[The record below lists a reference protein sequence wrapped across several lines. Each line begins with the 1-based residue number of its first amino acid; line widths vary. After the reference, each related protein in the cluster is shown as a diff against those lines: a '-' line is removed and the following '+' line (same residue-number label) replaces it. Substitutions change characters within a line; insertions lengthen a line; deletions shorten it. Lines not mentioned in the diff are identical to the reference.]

1 MFIFGILRK
10 YLIIAGVLGAV
21 GFGLWKYYTYTQETI
36 RVYAENAA
44 RAEMAQAETQ
54 AALEQTIK
62 DLEKVQEK
70 YNQVSADF
78 NSAKKRVDG
87 LQDKLKEHDL
97 PFLAEQKPG
106 LVEKILDKASK
117 DMLRCLE
124 IISGNPLTEEELNVT
139 TKSKANT
146 QCPDLANPNYVPK

>member
-1 MFIFGILRK
+1 MFIFGILKK

-62 DLEKVQEK
+62 DLEKVHEK

-124 IISGNPLTEEELNVT
+124 IISGSPLTEEELNVT

-146 QCPDLANPNYVPK
+146 QCPDLANPNYIPN

>member
-106 LVEKILDKASK
+106 LVEKILDKGSK

-124 IISGNPLTEEELNVT
+124 IVSGSPLTEEELNVT
-139 TKSKANT
+139 KKSKANT
-146 QCPDLANPNYVPK
+146 QCPDIANPNYIPN

>member
-54 AALEQTIK
+54 AALEQTIE
-62 DLEKVQEK
+62 DLKIVQEK
-70 YNQVSADF
+70 YTQVSEDF

-124 IISGNPLTEEELNVT
+124 IISGDPLTEEELNVT

-146 QCPDLANPNYVPK
+146 QCPDLANPNYISN

>member
-21 GFGLWKYYTYTQETI
+21 GFGLWKKYTYTQETI

-124 IISGNPLTEEELNVT
+124 IISGDPLTEEELNVT

-146 QCPDLANPNYVPK
+146 QCPDLANPNYISN

>member
-106 LVEKILDKASK
+106 LVEKILDKGSK

-124 IISGNPLTEEELNVT
+124 IISGSPLTEEELNVT

-146 QCPDLANPNYVPK
+146 QCPDLANPNYIPK

>member
-124 IISGNPLTEEELNVT
+124 IISGDPLTEEELNVT

>member
-124 IISGNPLTEEELNVT
+124 IISGDPLTEEELNVT

-146 QCPDLANPNYVPK
+146 QCPDLANPNYISN

>member
-1 MFIFGILRK
+1 MFIFGILKK

-106 LVEKILDKASK
+106 LVEKILDKGSK

-124 IISGNPLTEEELNVT
+124 IISGDPLTEEELNVT

-146 QCPDLANPNYVPK
+146 QCPDLANPNYISN

>member
-1 MFIFGILRK
+1 MFIFGILKK

-106 LVEKILDKASK
+106 LVEKILDKGSK

-124 IISGNPLTEEELNVT
+124 IISGSPLTEEELNVT

-146 QCPDLANPNYVPK
+146 QCPDLANPNYIPN

>member
-1 MFIFGILRK
+1 MFFLARIKKYVIL
-10 YLIIAGVLGAV
+10 AGVLAAV

-54 AALEQTIK
+54 AALEQTIA
-62 DLEKVQEK
+62 DLKIVQEK

-117 DMLRCLE
+117 DMLLSL
-124 IISGNPLTEEELNVT
+124 IHI
-139 TKSKANT
+139 
-146 QCPDLANPNYVPK
+146 

>member
-1 MFIFGILRK
+1 MFIFGILKK

-106 LVEKILDKASK
+106 LVEKILDKGSK

-124 IISGNPLTEEELNVT
+124 IISGSPLTEEELNVT

-146 QCPDLANPNYVPK
+146 QCPDIANPNYIPN

>member
-124 IISGNPLTEEELNVT
+124 IISGNPLTEEELNAKV
-139 TKSKANT
+139 KSKANT

>member
-54 AALEQTIK
+54 AALEKTIA
-62 DLEKVQEK
+62 DLKIVQEK

-146 QCPDLANPNYVPK
+146 QCPDLANPNYISN

>member
-146 QCPDLANPNYVPK
+146 H

>member
-106 LVEKILDKASK
+106 LVEKILDKGSK

-124 IISGNPLTEEELNVT
+124 IISGDPLTEEELNVT

-146 QCPDLANPNYVPK
+146 QCPDLANPNYIPK

>member
-106 LVEKILDKASK
+106 LVEKILDKGSK

-124 IISGNPLTEEELNVT
+124 IISGSPLTEEELNVT

-146 QCPDLANPNYVPK
+146 QCPDLANPNYISN

>member
-1 MFIFGILRK
+1 MFIFVILKK

-106 LVEKILDKASK
+106 LVEKILDKGSK

-124 IISGNPLTEEELNVT
+124 IISGDPLTEEELNVT

-146 QCPDLANPNYVPK
+146 QCPDLANPNYIPN

>member
-21 GFGLWKYYTYTQETI
+21 GFGLWKYYTYTQETF

-106 LVEKILDKASK
+106 LVEKILDKGSK

-124 IISGNPLTEEELNVT
+124 IISGSPLTEEELNVT

-146 QCPDLANPNYVPK
+146 QCPDLANPNYIPK

>member
-1 MFIFGILRK
+1 MFLFARIKK
-10 YLIIAGVLGAV
+10 YLLLAGVLAAV

-106 LVEKILDKASK
+106 LVEKILDKGSK

-124 IISGNPLTEEELNVT
+124 IISGSPLTEEELNVT

-146 QCPDLANPNYVPK
+146 QCPDLANPNYIPN

>member
-106 LVEKILDKASK
+106 LVEKILDKGSK

-124 IISGNPLTEEELNVT
+124 IISGSPLTEEELNVT
-139 TKSKANT
+139 KKSKANT
-146 QCPDLANPNYVPK
+146 QCPDLANPNYISN

>member
-1 MFIFGILRK
+1 MFIFGILKK

-106 LVEKILDKASK
+106 LVEKILDKGSK

-124 IISGNPLTEEELNVT
+124 IISGSPLTEEELNVT
-139 TKSKANT
+139 TKSKAKT
-146 QCPDLANPNYVPK
+146 QCPDLANPNYIPN

>member
-1 MFIFGILRK
+1 MFIFGILKK
-10 YLIIAGVLGAV
+10 YLIIAGGLGAV

-106 LVEKILDKASK
+106 LVEKILDKGSK

-124 IISGNPLTEEELNVT
+124 IISGSPLTEEELNVT

-146 QCPDLANPNYVPK
+146 QCPDLANPNYISN

>member
-1 MFIFGILRK
+1 MFIFGILKK

-106 LVEKILDKASK
+106 LVEKILDKGSK

-124 IISGNPLTEEELNVT
+124 IISGDPLTEEELNVT
-139 TKSKANT
+139 KKSKANT
-146 QCPDLANPNYVPK
+146 QCPDIANPNYIPN

>member
-1 MFIFGILRK
+1 MFIFGILKK

-54 AALEQTIK
+54 AALDQTIK

-106 LVEKILDKASK
+106 LVEKILDKGSK

-124 IISGNPLTEEELNVT
+124 IISGDPLTEEELNVT

-146 QCPDLANPNYVPK
+146 QCPDLANPNYISN

>member
-106 LVEKILDKASK
+106 LVEKILDKGSK

-124 IISGNPLTEEELNVT
+124 IISGSPLTEEELNVT
-139 TKSKANT
+139 KKSKANT
-146 QCPDLANPNYVPK
+146 PCPDLANPNYISN

>member
-106 LVEKILDKASK
+106 LVEKILDKGSK

-124 IISGNPLTEEELNVT
+124 IISGDPLTEEELNVT

-146 QCPDLANPNYVPK
+146 QCPDLANPNYIPN

>member
-1 MFIFGILRK
+1 MFIFGILKK

-106 LVEKILDKASK
+106 LVEKILDKGSK

-124 IISGNPLTEEELNVT
+124 IVSGSPLTEEELNVT
-139 TKSKANT
+139 KKSKANT
-146 QCPDLANPNYVPK
+146 QCPDIANPNYIPN

>member
-1 MFIFGILRK
+1 MFIFGILIK

-146 QCPDLANPNYVPK
+146 QCPDLANPNYISN

>member
-124 IISGNPLTEEELNVT
+124 IISGSPLTEEELNVT

-146 QCPDLANPNYVPK
+146 QCPDLANPNYIPN

>member
-1 MFIFGILRK
+1 MFIFGILKK

-106 LVEKILDKASK
+106 LVEKILDKGSK

-124 IISGNPLTEEELNVT
+124 IVSGSPLTEEELNVT

-146 QCPDLANPNYVPK
+146 QCPDLANPNYISN

>member
-54 AALEQTIK
+54 AALDQTIK

-106 LVEKILDKASK
+106 LVEKILDKGSK

-124 IISGNPLTEEELNVT
+124 IISGDPLTEEELNVT

-146 QCPDLANPNYVPK
+146 QCPDLANPNYISN

>member
-124 IISGNPLTEEELNVT
+124 IISGSPLTEEELNVT

-146 QCPDLANPNYVPK
+146 QCPDLANPNYISN

>member
-106 LVEKILDKASK
+106 LVEKILDKGSK

-124 IISGNPLTEEELNVT
+124 IISGDPLTEEELNVT

-146 QCPDLANPNYVPK
+146 QCPDLANPNYISN

>member
-1 MFIFGILRK
+1 MFFLARIKKYVIL
-10 YLIIAGVLGAV
+10 AGVLAAV

-54 AALEQTIK
+54 AALEQTIA
-62 DLEKVQEK
+62 DLKIVQEK

-146 QCPDLANPNYVPK
+146 QCPDLANPNYISN

>member
-1 MFIFGILRK
+1 MFIFGILKK

-106 LVEKILDKASK
+106 LVEKILDKGSK

-124 IISGNPLTEEELNVT
+124 IISGSPLTEEELNVT

-146 QCPDLANPNYVPK
+146 QCPDLANPNYISN

>member
-44 RAEMAQAETQ
+44 RSEMAQAETQ

-146 QCPDLANPNYVPK
+146 QCPDIANPNYISN

>member
-1 MFIFGILRK
+1 MFIFGILKK

-124 IISGNPLTEEELNVT
+124 IISGSPLTEEELNVT

-146 QCPDLANPNYVPK
+146 QCPDLANPNYIPN

>member
-1 MFIFGILRK
+1 MFIFGILKK

-106 LVEKILDKASK
+106 LVEKILDKGSK

-124 IISGNPLTEEELNVT
+124 IISGSPLTEEELNVT

-146 QCPDLANPNYVPK
+146 QCPDLANPSYIPN